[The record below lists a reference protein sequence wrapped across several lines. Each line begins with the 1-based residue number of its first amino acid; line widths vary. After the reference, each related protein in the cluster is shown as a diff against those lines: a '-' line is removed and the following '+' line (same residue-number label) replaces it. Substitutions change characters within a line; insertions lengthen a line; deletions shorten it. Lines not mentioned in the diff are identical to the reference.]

1 MGDYYFQQQVIAK
14 LNTLLE
20 RQAILVSGLEALQ
33 ANVTAL
39 TGIVTQLITD
49 VTNALANDDPDA
61 AVAAASQVVA
71 NAVTQLQGLDTTVTG
86 TPPAGGT
93 PAPTPPATGATT

>member
-14 LNTLLE
+14 LNRLLE
-20 RQAILVSGLEALQ
+20 RQEILVSGLEALQ

-39 TGIVTQLITD
+39 TGIVTTLITD

-86 TPPAGGT
+86 ATPPA
-93 PAPTPPATGATT
+93 PPVPPATGATT

>member
-1 MGDYYFQQQVIAK
+1 MGDYYFQNEVITK
-14 LNTLLE
+14 LNRLLN
-20 RQAILVSGLEALQ
+20 RQDEIVSGLESLQ

-39 TGIVTQLITD
+39 TSIVTTLITD
-49 VTNALANDDPDA
+49 VTAALQNDDPDA

-86 TPPAGGT
+86 ATPPGGT
-93 PAPTPPATGATT
+93 PPPTTATQ